1 MAYIDSIDEPTGNVP
16 VEVSKVQDTS
26 ANTVVAFDYNGALA
40 HLSEDAR
47 AKYLADVSR
56 EIDIDKPVTIR
67 SYGQEITNAV
77 DKIADKIIDKT
88 RSDKDIVVA
97 DLTNNL
103 LIELEQLRV
112 PQDKGG
118 FVSFLKRLPGVR
130 YLVRKTREAVIENG
144 MMGKNVRDI
153 KEKFVAIKADCM
165 AQSVE
170 MDDMYQ
176 TAKEYIVESREKIL
190 SMMVLRDEVK
200 RKLREL
206 ESAEY
211 VDMDELQKYRNADA
225 DLSRQITSFAT
236 NENLFQQ
243 NMLQIAVLKG
253 GCSSL
258 IDKCESSIRLIP
270 VVRAQLAMAVETE
283 KQKYGVTVAKKFDD
297 FANDVITQNMNI
309 LKENAVELAKMTE
322 NPSIKIE
329 TLEDTKNTLIDMVH
343 SVKEIQARG
352 EEQRERVREG
362 LVRISQEL
370 HDAVREE
377 L

>member
-16 VEVSKVQDTS
+16 VEVSRVQDTS

-67 SYGQEITNAV
+67 SYGQEITNSV

-112 PQDKGG
+112 PQEKGG

-153 KEKFVAIKADCM
+153 KEKFVATYNTGRRREG
-165 AQSVE
+165 SLS
-170 MDDMYQ
+170 
-176 TAKEYIVESREKIL
+176 ESGCPWAGWAR
-190 SMMVLRDEVK
+190 
-200 RKLREL
+200 
-206 ESAEY
+206 SA
-211 VDMDELQKYRNADA
+211 L
-225 DLSRQITSFAT
+225 
-236 NENLFQQ
+236 
-243 NMLQIAVLKG
+243 
-253 GCSSL
+253 
-258 IDKCESSIRLIP
+258 
-270 VVRAQLAMAVETE
+270 AQLLSKATAPKV
-283 KQKYGVTVAKKFDD
+283 
-297 FANDVITQNMNI
+297 
-309 LKENAVELAKMTE
+309 
-322 NPSIKIE
+322 
-329 TLEDTKNTLIDMVH
+329 
-343 SVKEIQARG
+343 VKPY
-352 EEQRERVREG
+352 V
-362 LVRISQEL
+362 
-370 HDAVREE
+370 
-377 L
+377 